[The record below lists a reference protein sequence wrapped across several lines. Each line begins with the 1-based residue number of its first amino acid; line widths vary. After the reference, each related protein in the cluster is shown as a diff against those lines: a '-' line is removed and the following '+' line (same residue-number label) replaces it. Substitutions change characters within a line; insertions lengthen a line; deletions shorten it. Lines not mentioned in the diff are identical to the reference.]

1 MTRCKYES
9 GLWRFIQDPSAV
21 TKMSLL
27 SLSIRSSGTDRET
40 WSRNSVTW
48 STTCCF
54 QLSCYAYVPT
64 CTSTTWDVTKRP
76 KPYHR
81 NTRNFDTAVESVY
94 ADLKRVTLCFLQPR
108 AVVIRASL
116 PSEAFSTDQRYLYM
130 CIMEHGGCVCRCFA
144 SRVLYIPALLYS
156 ANVSARLF
164 LITSHCYMLQKAFSI
179 CVLYTCWTTF
189 PIEISCIPDAIL
201 KLKHLPKRRRS
212 LAGRDIQV
220 SASLHTVIWYGQD
233 WWLLIFN
240 F

>member
-1 MTRCKYES
+1 MTRCKCES
-9 GLWRFIQDPSAV
+9 GLWRSMQDPSAV

-81 NTRNFDTAVESVY
+81 NTRNFDTAVESAY
-94 ADLKRVTLCFLQPR
+94 ADLKRVTLFPTAPCGCHQGQ
-108 AVVIRASL
+108 S
-116 PSEAFSTDQRYLYM
+116 AFGGLLNGPTVFYM